1 MSELTDRKG
10 RWLPRAVGKASF
22 FLSGSRPMG
31 AIPATRRSCM
41 IPPERRSGRSRSQRR
56 RRKIHP
62 HKTDLHKIDL
72 QKISGRSG
80 CQERIGQ
87 RAVILWLYAALL
99 LPVKV
104 RK

>member
-1 MSELTDRKG
+1 
-10 RWLPRAVGKASF
+10 
-22 FLSGSRPMG
+22 MG
-31 AIPATRRSCM
+31 AIPATRRSCT

-56 RRKIHP
+56 RRKIHLHKTDL

-80 CQERIGQ
+80 CRERIGL
-87 RAVILWLYAALL
+87 RVVILWLYAALL